1 MTGLFKPCCIA
12 LSVLLLLGC
21 SEGYPGEDAPLIS
34 PFDMGNEQRLL
45 ALNEIGADAH
55 PERRWRFE
63 LMHGCRLEVGHK
75 RGNSRQLN
83 QVFELRRGMDVDV
96 AFDEPD
102 QTFDVHL
109 LASAAADAPRLGT
122 LLESEAWTDAV
133 QADLLLQLLIRDCGV
148 GTSAPAG

>member
-1 MTGLFKPCCIA
+1 MTGALKSCCTA

-21 SEGYPGEDAPLIS
+21 SEGYPGKSAPLIS
-34 PFDMGNEQRLL
+34 PFDMGNEQRLS
-45 ALNEIGADAH
+45 ALNEIGAEAH
-55 PERRWRFE
+55 PQRRWSFA
-63 LMHGCRLEVGHK
+63 LSNGCRLEVGHK
-75 RGNSRQLN
+75 RKNSRRLT

-96 AFDEPD
+96 SFDEPD

-133 QADLLLQLLIRDCGV
+133 QADLLLQLLMRDCGASP
-148 GTSAPAG
+148 SALAD

>member
-1 MTGLFKPCCIA
+1 MTGAFKPCCIA
-12 LSVLLLLGC
+12 LSALLLGC
-21 SEGYPGEDAPLIS
+21 SGGYPGEDAPLVS
-34 PFDMGNEQRLL
+34 PFDMGNEQRLS

-55 PERRWRFE
+55 PGRRWAFD
-63 LMHGCRLEVGHK
+63 LASGCRLEVSHK
-75 RGNSRQLN
+75 RKNSHRLQ

-133 QADLLLQLLIRDCGV
+133 QADLLLQLLIRDCG
-148 GTSAPAG
+148 GATPAPAG